1 MADVRKE
8 MRTQRFT
15 DTYNNAKKV
24 PGASNSPS
32 ATAAMQAQKQKNVAS
47 KKVPGASNSPSAT
60 AAMQAQKQKNAVSKK
75 VPGASNSP
83 SATAAMQAQKN
94 ADAANQNQLLQAML
108 NNRQTE
114 AIKNR
119 QTSELAVN
127 ATIYEKYLAGYNKL
141 VNRLSNDAKDTYSK
155 QQVQASIDEYIAQ
168 LDNPKSEVTRDGLTQ
183 YLAYTNQTEKY
194 RALLLA
200 NPSVDVHNTNNA
212 HMNNSR
218 RSESMYIDY
227 AVPSGSTAGID
238 EKQIANISSAQEAY
252 KLSVDLARQINA
264 IVPDAITTGVIGYE
278 GNAVTGE
285 KTPIYGYIVA
295 KNNVK
300 VAQLTNLLSATN
312 KQLVKLL
319 DKETKADSKTL
330 KTLGADNISNYSGT
344 VSNTNID
351 VKKVANNLVAAQYK
365 AFYLQNKYNADLAMY
380 GAPEGYDFEKDPSA
394 TAQRIIKEYNDMTA
408 AQQIADN
415 MASNIEQLQLDKESK
430 RVLYYTYYTA
440 VSTYFGRY
448 MTPENQE
455 KIAAEIVKYSGSDPT
470 KPKTLYDKYSGIA
483 KDIIE
488 GNKE

>member
-1 MADVRKE
+1 
-8 MRTQRFT
+8 
-15 DTYNNAKKV
+15 
-24 PGASNSPS
+24 
-32 ATAAMQAQKQKNVAS
+32 
-47 KKVPGASNSPSAT
+47 
-60 AAMQAQKQKNAVSKK
+60 
-75 VPGASNSP
+75 
-83 SATAAMQAQKN
+83 
-94 ADAANQNQLLQAML
+94 
-108 NNRQTE
+108 
-114 AIKNR
+114 
-119 QTSELAVN
+119 
-127 ATIYEKYLAGYNKL
+127 
-141 VNRLSNDAKDTYSK
+141 
-155 QQVQASIDEYIAQ
+155 
-168 LDNPKSEVTRDGLTQ
+168 
-183 YLAYTNQTEKY
+183 
-194 RALLLA
+194 
-200 NPSVDVHNTNNA
+200 
-212 HMNNSR
+212 
-218 RSESMYIDY
+218 MYIDY
-227 AVPSGSTAGID
+227 AVSSGSTAGID

-300 VAQLTNLLSATN
+300 VSQLTNLLSATN

-330 KTLGADNISNYSGT
+330 KTLGTDNISNYSST

-380 GAPEGYDFEKDPSA
+380 GAPEGYDFEKDQSA

-455 KIAAEIVKYSGSDPT
+455 KIAAEIAKYSGSDPT

>member
-60 AAMQAQKQKNAVSKK
+60 AAMQAQK
-75 VPGASNSP
+75 
-83 SATAAMQAQKN
+83 N
-94 ADAANQNQLLQAML
+94 ADAAKQNQLLQAML
-108 NNRQTE
+108 NSRQAD

-119 QTSELAVN
+119 QASERSVN
-127 ATIYEKYLAGYNKL
+127 DTTYEKYLAGYNKL
-141 VNRLSNDAKDTYSK
+141 VNRLNLDAKDSYSK

-200 NPSVDVHNTNNA
+200 NPSVGMHNTNNA
-212 HMNNSR
+212 HMNNAR
-218 RSESMYIDY
+218 RSDSISIDY
-227 AVPSGSTAGID
+227 AVPSGSTADID
-238 EKQIANISSAQEAY
+238 EKQIANITSAQEAY

-330 KTLGADNISNYSGT
+330 KKLGADNISNYSGT
-344 VSNTNID
+344 VSNTAID

-365 AFYLQNKYNADLAMY
+365 AFYLQNKYNADIAMY
-380 GAPEGYDFEKDPSA
+380 GAPEGYDFEKDQSA

-488 GNKE
+488 SNKER

>member
-8 MRTQRFT
+8 MRTQRFN
-15 DTYNNAKKV
+15 DVYNNA
-24 PGASNSPS
+24 
-32 ATAAMQAQKQKNVAS
+32 
-47 KKVPGASNSPSAT
+47 
-60 AAMQAQKQKNAVSKK
+60 KK

-94 ADAANQNQLLQAML
+94 ADAAKQNQLLQAML
-108 NNRQTE
+108 NSRQAD

-119 QTSELAVN
+119 QASERSVN
-127 ATIYEKYLAGYNKL
+127 DTIYEKYLAGYNKL
-141 VNRLSNDAKDTYSK
+141 VNRLNLDAKDSYSK

-200 NPSVDVHNTNNA
+200 NPSTDVRNTNNA
-212 HMNNSR
+212 HMNNAR
-218 RSESMYIDY
+218 RSDSINIEY
-227 AVPSGSTAGID
+227 AIPSGSTAGID
-238 EKQIANISSAQEAY
+238 EKQIANITSAQEAY

-264 IVPDAITTGVIGYE
+264 VVPDAITTGVIGYE

-330 KTLGADNISNYSGT
+330 KKLGTDKISNYSDT

-365 AFYLQNKYNADLAMY
+365 AFYLQNKYNADIAMY
-380 GAPEGYDFEKDPSA
+380 GVPEGYDFEKDQSH
-394 TAQRIIKEYNDMTA
+394 TAQRIVKEYNDMTA

-455 KIAAEIVKYSGSDPT
+455 KIAAEIMKYSGTDPT

-488 GNKE
+488 GNKER

>member
-1 MADVRKE
+1 MADVRME
-8 MRTQRFT
+8 MRNQRFN
-15 DTYNNAKKV
+15 DVYNNA
-24 PGASNSPS
+24 
-32 ATAAMQAQKQKNVAS
+32 
-47 KKVPGASNSPSAT
+47 
-60 AAMQAQKQKNAVSKK
+60 KK

-94 ADAANQNQLLQAML
+94 ADAAKQNQLLQAML
-108 NNRQTE
+108 NSRQDN
-114 AIKNR
+114 AIKKR
-119 QTSELAVN
+119 QASERAVN
-127 ATIYEKYLAGYNKL
+127 DTTYEKYLAGYNKL
-141 VNRLSNDAKDTYSK
+141 VNRLNLDAKDSYSK

-200 NPSVDVHNTNNA
+200 NPSVDVRNTNTNNTNNA
-212 HMNNSR
+212 HMNNARHSD
-218 RSESMYIDY
+218 SINIDY

-238 EKQIANISSAQEAY
+238 EKQIANITSAQEAY

-330 KTLGADNISNYSGT
+330 KKLGVDNISNYSGT

-351 VKKVANNLVAAQYK
+351 VKKAANNLVAAQYK

-380 GAPEGYDFEKDPSA
+380 GAPEGYDFEKDQSP
-394 TAQRIIKEYNDMTA
+394 TAQRIVKEYNDMTA

-455 KIAAEIVKYSGSDPT
+455 KINAEIIKYSGADPT
-470 KPKTLYDKYSGIA
+470 KPKTLYDKYSSIA

-488 GNKE
+488 GDKER

>member
-8 MRTQRFT
+8 MRTQRFN

-32 ATAAMQAQKQKNVAS
+32 ATAAMRAQKQKSTAS
-47 KKVPGASNSPSAT
+47 KTKGAGESPSAT
-60 AAMQAQKQKNAVSKK
+60 AAMR
-75 VPGASNSP
+75 
-83 SATAAMQAQKN
+83 AQKN
-94 ADAANQNQLLQAML
+94 ADAAKQNQLLQAML
-108 NNRQTE
+108 NSRQAD

-119 QTSELAVN
+119 QTSERSVN
-127 ATIYEKYLAGYNKL
+127 DTTYEKYLAGYNKL
-141 VNRLSNDAKDTYSK
+141 VNRLNLDAKDSYSK

-200 NPSVDVHNTNNA
+200 NPSVGMHNTNNA
-212 HMNNSR
+212 RMNNAR
-218 RSESMYIDY
+218 RSDSINIDY

-238 EKQIANISSAQEAY
+238 EKQIANITSAQEAY

-319 DKETKADSKTL
+319 DKETKADSKIL
-330 KTLGADNISNYSGT
+330 KKLGADNISNYSGT
-344 VSNTNID
+344 VSNTAID

-365 AFYLQNKYNADLAMY
+365 AFYLQNRYNADIAMY
-380 GAPEGYDFEKDPSA
+380 GVPEGYDFEKDQSP
-394 TAQRIIKEYNDMTA
+394 TAQRIVKEYNDMIA
-408 AQQIADN
+408 VQQIADN

-455 KIAAEIVKYSGSDPT
+455 KINAEIIKYSGTDPT
-470 KPKTLYDKYSGIA
+470 KPKTLYDKYSSVA

-488 GNKE
+488 GNKER

>member
-1 MADVRKE
+1 MADVRME
-8 MRTQRFT
+8 MRNQRFN
-15 DTYNNAKKV
+15 DVYNNA
-24 PGASNSPS
+24 
-32 ATAAMQAQKQKNVAS
+32 
-47 KKVPGASNSPSAT
+47 
-60 AAMQAQKQKNAVSKK
+60 KK

-94 ADAANQNQLLQAML
+94 ADAAKQNQLLQAML
-108 NNRQTE
+108 NSRRDNAKKVPGASNSPSATAAMQAQKDAD
-114 AIKNR
+114 AIKKR
-119 QTSELAVN
+119 QASERAVN
-127 ATIYEKYLAGYNKL
+127 DTTYEKYLAGYNKL
-141 VNRLSNDAKDTYSK
+141 VNRLILDAKDSYSK

-212 HMNNSR
+212 HMNNAR
-218 RSESMYIDY
+218 RSDSINIDY

-238 EKQIANISSAQEAY
+238 EKQIANITSAQEAY

-330 KTLGADNISNYSGT
+330 KKLGVDSISNYSGT

-365 AFYLQNKYNADLAMY
+365 AFYLQDKYNADLAMY
-380 GAPEGYDFEKDPSA
+380 GAPEGYDFEKDQSP
-394 TAQRIIKEYNDMTA
+394 TAQRIVKEYNDMTA

-455 KIAAEIVKYSGSDPT
+455 KINAEIIKYSGADPT
-470 KPKTLYDKYSGIA
+470 KPKTLYDKYSSIA

-488 GNKE
+488 GDKER

>member
-8 MRTQRFT
+8 TRTQQFN

-32 ATAAMQAQKQKNVAS
+32 ATAAMQAQK
-47 KKVPGASNSPSAT
+47 
-60 AAMQAQKQKNAVSKK
+60 
-75 VPGASNSP
+75 
-83 SATAAMQAQKN
+83 N
-94 ADAANQNQLLQAML
+94 ADAAKQNQLLQAML
-108 NNRQTE
+108 NSRQAD

-119 QTSELAVN
+119 QASERSVN
-127 ATIYEKYLAGYNKL
+127 DTTYEKYLAGYNKL
-141 VNRLSNDAKDTYSK
+141 VNRLNLDAKDSYSK

-168 LDNPKSEVTRDGLTQ
+168 LDNPKSEVTRDGLAQ

-200 NPSVDVHNTNNA
+200 NPSVDIHNTNNA
-212 HMNNSR
+212 HMNNAR
-218 RSESMYIDY
+218 RSNSINIGY

-238 EKQIANISSAQEAY
+238 EKQIANITSAQEAY

-330 KTLGADNISNYSGT
+330 KKLGADNISNYSGT
-344 VSNTNID
+344 VSNTAID
-351 VKKVANNLVAAQYK
+351 VKKAANNLVAAQYK
-365 AFYLQNKYNADLAMY
+365 AFYLQDKYNADLAMY
-380 GAPEGYDFEKDPSA
+380 GAPEGYDFEKDQSP
-394 TAQRIIKEYNDMTA
+394 TAQRIVKEYNDMIA

-455 KIAAEIVKYSGSDPT
+455 KINAEIIKYSGTDPT
-470 KPKTLYDKYSGIA
+470 KPKTLYDKYSSIA

-488 GNKE
+488 GDKE

>member
-8 MRTQRFT
+8 MRTQRFN

-32 ATAAMQAQKQKNVAS
+32 ATAAMR
-47 KKVPGASNSPSAT
+47 
-60 AAMQAQKQKNAVSKK
+60 
-75 VPGASNSP
+75 
-83 SATAAMQAQKN
+83 AQKN
-94 ADAANQNQLLQAML
+94 ADAAKQNQLLQAML
-108 NNRQTE
+108 NSRQAD

-119 QTSELAVN
+119 QTSERSVN
-127 ATIYEKYLAGYNKL
+127 DTTYEKYLAGYNKL
-141 VNRLSNDAKDTYSK
+141 VNRLNLDAKDSYSK

-200 NPSVDVHNTNNA
+200 NPSVGMHNTNNA
-212 HMNNSR
+212 RMNNAR
-218 RSESMYIDY
+218 RSDSINIDY

-238 EKQIANISSAQEAY
+238 EKQIANITSAQEAY

-319 DKETKADSKTL
+319 DKETKADSKIL
-330 KTLGADNISNYSGT
+330 KKLGADNISNYSGT
-344 VSNTNID
+344 VSNTAID

-365 AFYLQNKYNADLAMY
+365 AFYLQNRYNADIAMY
-380 GAPEGYDFEKDPSA
+380 GVPEGYDFEKDQSP
-394 TAQRIIKEYNDMTA
+394 TAQRIVKEYNDMIA
-408 AQQIADN
+408 VQQIADN

-455 KIAAEIVKYSGSDPT
+455 KINAEIIKYSGTDPT
-470 KPKTLYDKYSGIA
+470 KPKTLYDKYSSVA

-488 GNKE
+488 GNKER

>member
-1 MADVRKE
+1 MADVRME
-8 MRTQRFT
+8 MRNQRFN
-15 DTYNNAKKV
+15 DVYNNAKKV

-32 ATAAMQAQKQKNVAS
+32 ATAAMQAQKQKNAS
-47 KKVPGASNSPSAT
+47 
-60 AAMQAQKQKNAVSKK
+60 SKK

-94 ADAANQNQLLQAML
+94 ADAAKQNQLLQAML
-108 NNRQTE
+108 NSRQDN
-114 AIKNR
+114 AIKKR
-119 QTSELAVN
+119 QASERAVN
-127 ATIYEKYLAGYNKL
+127 DTTYEKYLAGYNKL
-141 VNRLSNDAKDTYSK
+141 VNRLNLDAKDSYSK

-200 NPSVDVHNTNNA
+200 NPSVDVRNINNA
-212 HMNNSR
+212 HMNNARHSD
-218 RSESMYIDY
+218 SINIDY

-238 EKQIANISSAQEAY
+238 EKQIANITSAQEVY

-295 KNNVK
+295 KNSVK
-300 VAQLTNLLSATN
+300 VTQLTNLLSATN

-330 KTLGADNISNYSGT
+330 KKLGVDNISNYSGT

-351 VKKVANNLVAAQYK
+351 VKKAANNLVAAQYK

-380 GAPEGYDFEKDPSA
+380 GAPEGYDFEKDQSP
-394 TAQRIIKEYNDMTA
+394 TAQRIVKEYNDMTA

-440 VSTYFGRY
+440 VSTYFGGY

-455 KIAAEIVKYSGSDPT
+455 KINAEIIKYSGADPT
-470 KPKTLYDKYSGIA
+470 KPKTLYDKYSSIA

-488 GNKE
+488 GDKER

>member
-1 MADVRKE
+1 MADVRME
-8 MRTQRFT
+8 MRNQRFN
-15 DTYNNAKKV
+15 DVYNNAKKV

-32 ATAAMQAQKQKNVAS
+32 ATAAMQAQKQKSTAP
-47 KKVPGASNSPSAT
+47 KTKGA
-60 AAMQAQKQKNAVSKK
+60 
-75 VPGASNSP
+75 GESP

-94 ADAANQNQLLQAML
+94 ADAAKQNQLLQAML
-108 NNRQTE
+108 NSRQAD

-119 QTSELAVN
+119 QASERSVN
-127 ATIYEKYLAGYNKL
+127 DTTYEKYLAGYNKL
-141 VNRLSNDAKDTYSK
+141 VNRLNLDAKDSYSK

-200 NPSVDVHNTNNA
+200 NPSVDVRNANNA
-212 HMNNSR
+212 HMNNTR
-218 RSESMYIDY
+218 RSESMTIDY
-227 AVPSGSTAGID
+227 AVPSGNTAGID
-238 EKQIANISSAQEAY
+238 EKQIANITSAQEAY

-278 GNAVTGE
+278 GNAVTGD

-330 KTLGADNISNYSGT
+330 KKLGADNISNYSGT
-344 VSNTNID
+344 VSNTAID
-351 VKKVANNLVAAQYK
+351 VKKAANNLVAAQYK
-365 AFYLQNKYNADLAMY
+365 AFYLQDKYNADLAMY
-380 GAPEGYDFEKDPSA
+380 GAPEGYDFEKDQSP
-394 TAQRIIKEYNDMTA
+394 TAQRIVKEYNDMIA

-455 KIAAEIVKYSGSDPT
+455 KINAEIIKYSGTDPT
-470 KPKTLYDKYSGIA
+470 KPKTLYDKYSSMA

-488 GNKE
+488 GDKER

>member
-8 MRTQRFT
+8 MRTQRFN
-15 DTYNNAKKV
+15 DVYNNAKKV

-32 ATAAMQAQKQKNVAS
+32 ATAAMQAQKQKNTS
-47 KKVPGASNSPSAT
+47 
-60 AAMQAQKQKNAVSKK
+60 SKK

-94 ADAANQNQLLQAML
+94 ADAAKQNQLLQAML
-108 NNRQTE
+108 NSRQAD

-119 QTSELAVN
+119 QASERSVN
-127 ATIYEKYLAGYNKL
+127 DTIYEKYLAGYNKL
-141 VNRLSNDAKDTYSK
+141 VNRLNLDAKDSYSK

-183 YLAYTNQTEKY
+183 YLAYTNQIEKY
-194 RALLLA
+194 RALLLT
-200 NPSVDVHNTNNA
+200 NPSTDVRNTNNA
-212 HMNNSR
+212 HMNNAR
-218 RSESMYIDY
+218 RSDIINIEY
-227 AVPSGSTAGID
+227 AIPSGSTAGID
-238 EKQIANISSAQEAY
+238 EKQIANITSAQEAY

-330 KTLGADNISNYSGT
+330 KKLGTDKISNYSDT

-365 AFYLQNKYNADLAMY
+365 AFYLQNKYNADIAMY
-380 GAPEGYDFEKDPSA
+380 GVPEGYDFEKDQSP
-394 TAQRIIKEYNDMTA
+394 TAQRIVKEYNDMTA

-455 KIAAEIVKYSGSDPT
+455 KIAAEIMKYSGTDPT
-470 KPKTLYDKYSGIA
+470 KPKTLYDKYSSIA

-488 GNKE
+488 GDKER